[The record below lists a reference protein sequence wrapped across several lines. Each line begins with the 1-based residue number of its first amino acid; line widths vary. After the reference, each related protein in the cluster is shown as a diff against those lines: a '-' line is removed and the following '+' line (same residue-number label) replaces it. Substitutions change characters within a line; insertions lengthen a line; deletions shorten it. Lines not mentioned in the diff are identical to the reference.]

1 MTASIRRLHADD
13 LEAIL
18 QIQAAAYPELAE
30 SPAAI
35 ADRLLQAPNWCWGA
49 EHNGVLSAYLLTH
62 PWRQPEPPLWNTA
75 LPLLPAQSACLY
87 IHDLALASMARGS
100 GVATRLIGA
109 VLQRARHARF
119 TEAQL
124 IAVQGSQTFWQRQGF
139 QPTQAQGKL
148 ADTLASYGADTQ
160 MMWRRL

>member
-1 MTASIRRLHADD
+1 MAASIRRLHADD

-35 ADRLLQAPNWCWGA
+35 ADRLLQAPEWCWGV
-49 EHNGVLSAYLLTH
+49 EHGGKLCA
-62 PWRQPEPPLWNTA
+62 
-75 LPLLPAQSACLY
+75 Y
-87 IHDLALASMARGS
+87 IHDLALASTARGS